1 MGTCRQSAKPA
12 DGVCNKFGQTHD
24 VPNLF
29 ISDGSQFTTGA
40 SENPTLTI
48 VALAIRQAEY
58 LSDQLR
64 RGEV

>member
-1 MGTCRQSAKPA
+1 M
-12 DGVCNKFGQTHD
+12 CNKFGQTHD
-24 VPNLF
+24 IANLF

-40 SENPTLTI
+40 AENPTLTI

-58 LSDQLR
+58 LSEQLR